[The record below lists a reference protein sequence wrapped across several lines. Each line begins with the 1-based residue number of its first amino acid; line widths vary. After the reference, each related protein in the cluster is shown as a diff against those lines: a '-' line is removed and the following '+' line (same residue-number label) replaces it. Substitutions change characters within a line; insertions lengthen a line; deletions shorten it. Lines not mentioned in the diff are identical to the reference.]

1 MQHRD
6 DRTSVSPNQWSLPG
20 GHVEPGETPEQAA
33 HRELLE
39 ETGLAAGELLPL
51 WSGPRPY
58 EAGFPHTVTVH
69 VFRGTTDASQQDV
82 VVGEGRAMVFVARE
96 KVLDRDL
103 AVTTAAVLPLNFG
116 SAGEAH

>member
-1 MQHRD
+1 M
-6 DRTSVSPNQWSLPG
+6 
-20 GHVEPGETPEQAA
+20 
-33 HRELLE
+33 LE
-39 ETGLAAGELLPL
+39 ETGLAVGELRPL

-82 VVGEGRAMVFVARE
+82 VVGEGRAMVFVPRE

-103 AVTTAAVLPLNFG
+103 AVTTAAVLPLHLG
-116 SAGEAH
+116 RAGEAPGSAAEHARRLPDHRDGPWPPIP